1 MELVVG
7 KGNDAINWTNHLK
20 KLFPDIDFHP
30 VQLKYYDTKS
40 KEKFITVNTIY
51 MLFEGVNRSIYTTP
65 GLRPG
70 SPDRGIFA
78 TDVLYPYIYNII
90 ECCKNI
96 NHIVIIS
103 PGLSNDII
111 RYFTETLTILGLK
124 NIIICDG
131 RLEIPGPKKL
141 LEFPNIIYPGPGPKH
156 KHKKCEIL

>member
-51 MLFEGVNRSIYTTP
+51 MLFEGVNHC
-65 GLRPG
+65 
-70 SPDRGIFA
+70 PDRGIFA
-78 TDVLYPYIYNII
+78 TDVLYPYICNII

-111 RYFTETLTILGLK
+111 RCFTETLTILGLK

-131 RLEIPGPKKL
+131 RLEIPGSKKL
-141 LEFPNIIYPGPGPKH
+141 LEFPNIIYPDPKQKH